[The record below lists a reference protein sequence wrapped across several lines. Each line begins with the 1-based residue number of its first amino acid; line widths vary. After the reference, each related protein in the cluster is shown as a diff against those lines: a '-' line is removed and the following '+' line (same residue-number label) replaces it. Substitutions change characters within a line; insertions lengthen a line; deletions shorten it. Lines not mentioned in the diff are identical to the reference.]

1 MRRLATANAIFS
13 ALIMAFADSI
23 GNDNTD
29 NPSDHPFPLYS
40 LSSLSFL
47 FVYDKIDS
55 FFSAVPVAIVVSVVV
70 INIRSLMLQFRWL
83 VYSLRKESY
92 TLIIYTPSVGA
103 PKTAQ

>member
-13 ALIMAFADSI
+13 ALIVAFADSI

-55 FFSAVPVAIVVSVVV
+55 FLTSSLKKHVFYNLL
-70 INIRSLMLQFRWL
+70 INYIMYLC
-83 VYSLRKESY
+83 V
-92 TLIIYTPSVGA
+92 T
-103 PKTAQ
+103 

>member
-13 ALIMAFADSI
+13 ALIVAFADSI

-55 FFSAVPVAIVVSVVV
+55 FFFRSSGSYSCQCSRNKYKKPDAAV
-70 INIRSLMLQFRWL
+70 
-83 VYSLRKESY
+83 
-92 TLIIYTPSVGA
+92 
-103 PKTAQ
+103 